1 MEKNLIVA
9 GIMLGLSSII
19 GFGLICAGDKASKKH
34 YERVKDELKIKEK
47 LNELKVNAIQLEKEI
62 RENYEKKQ
70 KAHQEYVNNK
80 FDNLG
85 GFDKFSPY
93 NAYGVKHKNVSSEDK
108 AMLFDELSS
117 MEKTIMDSGYSDK
130 ETDKNIEKYLKIQEV
145 IKKEDECVA
154 FIQHLKMQKKQEEIK
169 AAQEFELKKR
179 QQEIDAEKEILRM
192 KQEHEQ
198 KTLETQNQNQLNQYN
213 SIRKIVEAATRE

>member
-19 GFGLICAGDKASKKH
+19 GFGLIKAGDSASKKH

-47 LNELKVNAIQLEKEI
+47 INDLKISAMQLEKEVK
-62 RENYEKKQ
+62 EEYERKRKD
-70 KAHQEYVNNK
+70 HQEYVKNK
-80 FDNLG
+80 FDDLG
-85 GFDKFSPY
+85 GFEKYSPY

-108 AMLFDELSS
+108 AILFDELSS
-117 MEKTIMDSGYSDK
+117 IENRINDSSYSNK
-130 ETDKNIEKYLKIQEV
+130 ETDKNIEKYLKIQEL

-154 FIQHLKMQKKQEEIK
+154 FIEHLKMQKKQEEIE
-169 AAQEFELKKR
+169 AAHAFELKKR

-198 KTLETQNQNQLNQYN
+198 KTLETQNQQQLNQYN

>member
-1 MEKNLIVA
+1 MDKNLIVA

-19 GFGLICAGDKASKKH
+19 GFGLIKAGDSASKKH

-47 LNELKVNAIQLEKEI
+47 INDLKISAIQLEKEVKE
-62 RENYEKKQ
+62 ENEKRRKD
-70 KAHQEYVNNK
+70 HQEYVKKK
-80 FDNLG
+80 FDDLG
-85 GFDKFSPY
+85 GFEKYSPY

-108 AMLFDELSS
+108 AILFDELSS
-117 MEKTIMDSGYSDK
+117 IENRINDSSYSNK
-130 ETDKNIEKYLKIQEV
+130 ETDKNIEKYLKIQEL

-154 FIQHLKMQKKQEEIK
+154 FIEHLKMQKKQEEIE
-169 AAQEFELKKR
+169 AAQAFELKKR

-198 KTLETQNQNQLNQYN
+198 KTLETQNQQQLNQYN

>member
-1 MEKNLIVA
+1 MDKNLIVA

-19 GFGLICAGDKASKKH
+19 GFGLIKAGDSASKKH

-47 LNELKVNAIQLEKEI
+47 INDLKISAIQLEKEVK
-62 RENYEKKQ
+62 EEYEKRR
-70 KAHQEYVNNK
+70 KAHQEYVKNK
-80 FDNLG
+80 FDDFG
-85 GFDKFSPY
+85 GFDKYSPY

-108 AMLFDELSS
+108 AILFDELSS
-117 MEKTIMDSGYSDK
+117 IEKQINDSSYSNK
-130 ETDKNIEKYLKIQEV
+130 ETDKNIEKYLKIQEL

-154 FIQHLKMQKKQEEIK
+154 FIEHLKMQKKQEEIE
-169 AAQEFELKKR
+169 AAQSFELKKR

-198 KTLETQNQNQLNQYN
+198 KTLETQNQQQLNQYN